1 MRSIIFICAVCLA
14 YACGEDS
21 DPSQNNLA
29 GSEAGNEAGAAGQ
42 GGAEGGNE
50 AGAAGQ
56 GGGEAGNQAGTPGQG
71 GGEAGNEAGTPGQG
85 GGEAGAAGQG
95 GEEPFGVC
103 PEEVSFV
110 GQVVGAGAEV
120 PDGGTAVFEPWPA
133 DYQTG
138 LAEVIAAVPAE
149 GGGDD
154 LVLETPIAVTEVT
167 VIATDYKG
175 NFDVSRSRTHFWVG
189 DADGAIELYLDY
201 MDPEAV
207 PPFEIQVGQK
217 ISFNVTKVNR
227 YFDKGQI
234 VGVSDVVLVSDNAPV
249 YLWTPDRA
257 LVVEDIHRVVRI
269 TGNLAGTGGECGA
282 GNRCW
287 DLDYGFGRAIFRSN
301 SDFLQTGACVTF
313 VGPLS
318 FYQGEPQLNV
328 GNFDWMRIY

>member
-1 MRSIIFICAVCLA
+1 MRSIVLIFVACLA
-14 YACGEDS
+14 FACGDDS
-21 DPSQNNLA
+21 DPSQMNLPGTA
-29 GSEAGNEAGAAGQ
+29 GSEAGTAGQGGSEAGNEAGNEAGTAGQ
-42 GGAEGGNE
+42 GGGEAGNA

-56 GGGEAGNQAGTPGQG
+56 GGGEAGNA
-71 GGEAGNEAGTPGQG
+71 
-85 GGEAGAAGQG
+85 AGAAGQG
-95 GEEPFGVC
+95 GEEPFGIC

-110 GQVVGAGAEV
+110 GQVVGAGADV

-133 DYQTG
+133 DYQSG
-138 LAEVIAAVPAE
+138 LSAVIAAVPE
-149 GGGDD
+149 DGGGDD
-154 LVLETPIAVTEVT
+154 VVLDTPLAVTEVT

-201 MDPEAV
+201 MDPDAV

-217 ISFNVTKVNR
+217 ISFNVTAVNR

-249 YLWTPDRA
+249 YLWTPDRT
-257 LVVEDIHRVVRI
+257 LVVDDIHKVVRI
-269 TGNLAGTGGECGA
+269 TGTLAGTGGECGG

-287 DLDYGFGRAIFRSN
+287 DIDYGFGRAVFRSN

>member
-1 MRSIIFICAVCLA
+1 MVVQQFS
-14 YACGEDS
+14 S
-21 DPSQNNLA
+21 H
-29 GSEAGNEAGAAGQ
+29 GQ
-42 GGAEGGNE
+42 
-50 AGAAGQ
+50 Q
-56 GGGEAGNQAGTPGQG
+56 TTKQA
-71 GGEAGNEAGTPGQG
+71 
-85 GGEAGAAGQG
+85 
-95 GEEPFGVC
+95 
-103 PEEVSFV
+103 
-110 GQVVGAGAEV
+110 
-120 PDGGTAVFEPWPA
+120 
-133 DYQTG
+133 
-138 LAEVIAAVPAE
+138 LAEVIAAVPTE

-154 LVLETPIAVTEVT
+154 LVLDTPIAVTEVT
-167 VIATDYKG
+167 VVATDYKG

-201 MDPEAV
+201 MDPDAV

-313 VGPLS
+313 VGPLGLS
-318 FYQGEPQLNV
+318 RRATTKRWQLRL
-328 GNFDWMRIY
+328 DAYLLSQDSRIQTKKGSSLTPFLIESRA